1 MSTLRHITDLF
12 DRLGSYPWWEVLFEL
27 ALIWFVVYVVVR
39 FVQGTRAA
47 GALKG
52 ILFIILVVVLM
63 LMILGGG
70 EAFGRLEYI
79 VNRVLAVVAVGLIV
93 IFQPELR
100 RAAIRIGEAPF
111 FRSTPSDI
119 SRVIESIAD
128 ASAYLCKNRFG
139 AIIVLERQVKLEH
152 MVEGGTRIDA
162 EISGALLKTIFFPG
176 SALHDLA
183 VLVRGRVVHAANVQL
198 PLADPSDMP
207 DPGLGARHRAAVGL
221 TKECD
226 AIVVVVSE
234 ETGLIRVVQ
243 RGRLSPPL
251 NAEQLRTE
259 LTARLHRIP
268 PVEGKTEADDEEE
281 RATMQAEP
289 ADEPQRSA
297 GESADDEQETDDD

>member
-1 MSTLRHITDLF
+1 VNTLRHITDLF
-12 DRLGSYPWWEVLFEL
+12 DRLGSYPWWEVAFEL
-27 ALIWFVVYVVVR
+27 LLIWVLVYIIVR

-52 ILFIILVVVLM
+52 ILFVLFIVVLL
-63 LMILGGG
+63 LMTLGGG

-128 ASAYLCKNRFG
+128 SGSYLCKNRFG

-152 MVEGGTRIDA
+152 LVEGGTRIDA

-183 VLVRGRVVHAANVQL
+183 VVVRGRVVHSANVQL
-198 PLADPSDMP
+198 PLADPADMP

-234 ETGLIRVVQ
+234 ESGLIRVAE
-243 RGRLSPPL
+243 RGRLGPTL
-251 NAEQLRTE
+251 DADQLKTE
-259 LTARLHRIP
+259 LTARLNRTP
-268 PVEGKTEADDEEE
+268 PSEGKTGADEEEE
-281 RATMQAEP
+281 RATMQADP

-297 GESADDEQETDDD
+297 GESAQQEADDD